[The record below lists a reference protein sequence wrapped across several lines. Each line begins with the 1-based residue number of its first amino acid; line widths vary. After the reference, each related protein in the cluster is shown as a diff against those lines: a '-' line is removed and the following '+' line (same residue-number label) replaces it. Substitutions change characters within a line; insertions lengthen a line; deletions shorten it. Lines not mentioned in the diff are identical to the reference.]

1 MRGRA
6 DGRGSPPGRCGR
18 SAPRSVRSWRANG
31 REDDLDADRRE
42 HGVEAGCELRISI
55 ADEGTHL
62 ASGLFELPCEI
73 ANDLGHPQTVGV
85 GGHAEQVDDAPFEL
99 GDEQHIITAKQNA
112 LDREEISGQ
121 EAFGLSAEELFPAGP
136 NSPGRGSKAVTAE
149 DAGNAALRDIDAEL
163 SKFPDDAEV
172 APAGVLTASRR
183 TSSTVSSGSEGLPT
197 RWG

>member
-1 MRGRA
+1 MVEAVLPGGA
-6 DGRGSPPGRCGR
+6 DEALREG
-18 SAPRSVRSWRANG
+18 VRSWRANG
-31 REDDLDADRRE
+31 REDDLGADRRE

-55 ADEGTHL
+55 ADEETHL
-62 ASGLFELPCEI
+62 ASGLFELRCEI
-73 ANDLGHPQTVGV
+73 ESDLGHPQTVGV

-99 GDEQHIITAKQNA
+99 DDEQHVITAEQNGV
-112 LDREEISGQ
+112 DREEISGQ

-149 DAGNAALRDIDAEL
+149 DAGDAALRDIDAEL